1 MEDAMRGAIR
11 IGKIAC
17 VYAVVLL
24 SIQAVLT
31 QRAEAQEVPRAAAE
45 LSAGWIGFPDDGVT
59 VSEGMVG
66 GTVRWH
72 LTPRVS
78 VGPEILWIN
87 GSNHSHLVLTGNVTF
102 DLLDPRNGHPA
113 PITPFIVVGGGM
125 FRTNESFFNGEFSS
139 TEGAYTVGG
148 GVRVNPSDR
157 MTLGVDARLGWETHL
172 RISGFVGVR
181 F

>member
-1 MEDAMRGAIR
+1 MRGAIR

-17 VYAVVLL
+17 VYAVVLV

-31 QRAEAQEVPRAAAE
+31 QRAEAQELPRAAAE
-45 LSAGWIGFPDDGVT
+45 LSAGWVGFPDDGVT
-59 VSEGMVG
+59 VTEIPLG

-102 DLLDPRNGHPA
+102 DLLDPRNGQRA

-148 GVRVNPSDR
+148 GVRANPNDR
-157 MTLGVDARLGWETHL
+157 LTLGVDARLGWETHV
-172 RISGFVGVR
+172 RVSGFVGVR